1 MAEMKKN
8 ENRPKGTYVP
18 QKELSAMESIKI
30 AASTMYDSAKEAVST
45 FFDYEEKGDKLVKK
59 EKKK

>member
-1 MAEMKKN
+1 MGEMKKN

-18 QKELSAMESIKI
+18 QKELSSIEAIKI
-30 AASTMYDSAKEAVST
+30 ASKTMYESAKESVTT
-45 FFDYEEKGDKLVKK
+45 FFDYEEKGDKLEKK